1 MSILIDIDSQ
11 ETIDEFSIDNSKI
24 ELLKQNC
31 DIISKYFKTNVE
43 IGKFF
48 DLFYSRFIWAILA
61 LI

>member
-1 MSILIDIDSQ
+1 MSILIEIDSQ

-48 DLFYSRFIWAILA
+48 DLFYSRFI
-61 LI
+61 